1 MSRSGFDVK
10 PGDMARSTPSP
21 TGTDPA
27 VSLAQAEFKSG
38 AFTDI
43 TPSPEQWQPVMD
55 WSGAGQTSGIPMM
68 QSLQAPILI
77 PNSSTLPLHTNFTGE
92 PMLQFTAAPAL
103 HAYPTPVS
111 TVPNMS
117 LPFGRPTVSA
127 FPFTGAPAA
136 RPIPAVRSHARGA
149 DRGRKSK
156 GKSKAKEKPS
166 LASPTESSP
175 ASSIAPKT
183 HLPSPEPPSPPKR
196 PSIKRQRPE
205 DDEDEASSAQ
215 LPPHRL
221 AHTVIE
227 KRYRTNLND
236 KISALRDSIPA
247 LRAMCRSSSDEGD
260 YGAVDLD
267 GLAPAQKI
275 NKGAVMAKATEYIK
289 HLEKQKNRME
299 QEIFELR
306 TRVANMETMLSS
318 RYAVP
323 SSMATHPMPFYAPEI
338 YSQTPMSQSQP
349 ADVNLPPYGP
359 QSFPAYPGQQLG
371 PDARRPTVVGRS
383 NFMGRAM
390 LAGVTTLMIVEGV
403 SRRRQKDNDGQ
414 ALFALPLE
422 GLIPSTNPASVPDML
437 FSVVRFITIIASLIY
452 IFLPLFSYRPKHHKK
467 ADPVK
472 LMSGYSLA
480 SPVELRQKAWLT
492 AVQTVWVPGNSI
504 WLEIAALCLK
514 MLKLSTRK
522 LVGWNG
528 YSRITGL
535 TREHENARVR
545 AWEVAIDAQLTGGDA
560 EISNGRLLLTYLA
573 SNTLPDTPA
582 RLMLKAL
589 HARMLFWESPGARSA
604 RHHLLNLVTAERARG
619 HWNAARRMHRISGLD
634 GSTKRSDDGL
644 LPHHLAALLELD
656 AGDVLVDAVVQ
667 RAVNLAWNR
676 ASSSGTGAAGAEG
689 DDDGAMDAVVADVH
703 IAAPLD
709 ALAAWWSTL
718 VLGRVLLHAI
728 GRQLGPAGRGAG
740 GGAGDDLRED
750 LRGDLR
756 LALRAAPPPSW
767 ARVRALVAQAVL
779 VDRHR
784 ALNIAQA
791 AAALPRLAA
800 AAEEP
805 LSDASEPSTGSSGA
819 PPPAPG
825 QRYAFADRPSA
836 FFVRD
841 GPVPGDV
848 RAALALAR
856 CVALAS
862 PCAERLPST
871 SSPPSSARAR
881 RARLRHAAALAGGA
895 AARAAGPGALSLLS
909 LAAALLLLR
918 RFGAR
923 GALRRRAAAAVERL
937 AAAVRVWVGGGDG
950 CASAAAAAAG
960 DGGAGA
966 AAARVPGFVREAAVR
981 CCVGLGRRAAGAA
994 DEEDGADENDSG
1006 YGSGDGRRLRGGKA
1020 PAGESAAAET
1030 VGAV

>member
-10 PGDMARSTPSP
+10 PGNMAGSTPSP

-27 VSLAQAEFKSG
+27 VSLAQAGFKSR
-38 AFTDI
+38 ALADT
-43 TPSPEQWQPVMD
+43 TPSPEHWQPVMG
-55 WSGAGQTSGIPMM
+55 WSGAPQTSGIPMM

-77 PNSSTLPLHTNFTGE
+77 PNPSTLPLHTNLTRE
-92 PMLQFTAAPAL
+92 PMLQFTTAPAW
-103 HAYPTPVS
+103 HAYPTAVS
-111 TVPNMS
+111 TVPNMT
-117 LPFGRPTVSA
+117 LPFGQPAVPA
-127 FPFTGAPAA
+127 FQFTGAPAA

-175 ASSIAPKT
+175 TSSIGHKT
-183 HLPSPEPPSPPKR
+183 HLPSPDPPSPPKR

-215 LPPHRL
+215 LPQHRL
-221 AHTVIE
+221 AHNVIE

-260 YGAVDLD
+260 CGAEDLE

-275 NKGAVMAKATEYIK
+275 NKGVVMAKATEYIK
-289 HLEKQKNRME
+289 HLEKQNNRME
-299 QEIFELR
+299 QEILELR

-323 SSMATHPMPFYAPEI
+323 SSMATHPLPFYAPEI

-349 ADVNLPPYGP
+349 AGMNLPPYGP
-359 QSFPAYPGQQLG
+359 QSFPAYPGQQLE

-383 NFMGRAM
+383 NVMGRAM

-403 SRRRQKDNDGQ
+403 SRRRQRDNDGQ

-422 GLIPSTNPASVPDML
+422 GLMPSTNPASTPDML

-472 LMSGYSLA
+472 LMSAYSLA

-492 AVQTVWVPGNSI
+492 AVQTVWVPGNGI

-589 HARMLFWESPGARSA
+589 HARMLFWGSPGARSA

-676 ASSSGTGAAGAEG
+676 ASSSGAEG

-728 GRQLGPAGRGAG
+728 GRQLGPAGRAAE

-756 LALRAAPPPSW
+756 LALRAAPPPSS

-791 AAALPRLAA
+791 AAALPRLAP
-800 AAEEP
+800 AAEDP
-805 LSDASEPSTGSSGA
+805 PSDCSAPGPSAGPPGA
-819 PPPAPG
+819 PPPPPPG
-825 QRYAFADRPSA
+825 RPSA

-841 GPVPGDV
+841 APVPGDV

-862 PCAERLPST
+862 PPAGPRP
-871 SSPPSSARAR
+871 PPSPARAR
-881 RARLRHAAALAGGA
+881 GARLRLRHAAALAGGA

-937 AAAVRVWVGGGDG
+937 AVAVRVWVGGGG
-950 CASAAAAAAG
+950 
-960 DGGAGA
+960 GGADACAA

-1006 YGSGDGRRLRGGKA
+1006 YGSGDGRRPRGGKA
-1020 PAGESAAAET
+1020 PAGESAAAGT
-1030 VGAV
+1030 VGAL